1 MTDDQFNTLLSE
13 LRIIQTKIGFIE
25 SDIAEIRDEHLH
37 YVLEGLKT
45 VVASSLEKVQEQ
57 EAKSYKV
64 ERM

>member
-13 LRIIQTKIGFIE
+13 LRTIQTKIGFIE

-45 VVASSLEKVQEQ
+45 VVASSLDKVQEQ

>member
-13 LRIIQTKIGFIE
+13 LRIIQTKIGFLE
-25 SDIAEIRDEHLH
+25 ADIAEIRDEHLH

-45 VVASSLEKVQEQ
+45 VVAANLDKVQEQ

>member
-45 VVASSLEKVQEQ
+45 VVASSLDKVQEQ